1 MLNKQ
6 PLLLLLFLPPFLP
19 PSPQSYLKL
28 KFPYTIFYE
37 IKITLIVRTLTI
49 NKKHTL
55 CNNKIA
61 RKSFHPFLPRDAIL
75 DSDLKISFKVSIH
88 KL

>member
-28 KFPYTIFYE
+28 KFPYTKFYE

-61 RKSFHPFLPRDAIL
+61 TPESRSTPFFHGTL
-75 DSDLKISFKVSIH
+75 SSIQI
-88 KL
+88 

>member
-49 NKKHTL
+49 KKHTL

-61 RKSFHPFLPRDAIL
+61 TPESHSTPFFYRTL
-75 DSDLKISFKVSIH
+75 SSIQI
-88 KL
+88 